1 VTSPSTALLLFAH
14 GSSVEPA
21 NEAVRHVARSMAQ
34 AGHYSVFASFLE
46 GGKPDLLTS
55 VRELVDRGVQ
65 RIIVIPYFLT
75 MGLHLNRDL
84 PELVRR
90 ALLEHP
96 TIRIEVTPPL
106 DGHPALVEILL
117 DRAATALAQEL

>member
-1 VTSPSTALLLFAH
+1 VNFPSTALILFAH
-14 GSSVEPA
+14 GSSVESA
-21 NEAVRHVARSMAQ
+21 NEAVRHVANSMAQ
-34 AGHYSVFASFLE
+34 AGGYLVCPSFLE
-46 GGKPDLLTS
+46 GGKPDLPTA
-55 VRELVDRGVQ
+55 VRDVIDRGAN

-117 DRAATALAQEL
+117 DRAASALAQEP